1 MIYVPLVSSL
11 QGILYL
17 FADASTRQALSSNQ
31 TFVIQKL
38 F

>member
-1 MIYVPLVSSL
+1 
-11 QGILYL
+11 LYL